1 MIIDLHIHGRIMYI
15 RKQYVKTHLLGM
27 YYALI
32 TEPGEKQNKTAWSAV
47 TARVAIKAY

>member
-1 MIIDLHIHGRIMYI
+1 MYI
-15 RKQYVKTHLLGM
+15 RKLYVKTHLLST

-32 TEPGEKQNKTAWSAV
+32 TEPGEKQNKVAWSAV